1 MPPPTG
7 TDRRYG
13 YIRVLAKELLHSRA
27 QYQEKHWKFCCQWIA
42 QIGIAEVTL
51 PSRHAVQQLTGLGIE
66 CIKLLKQAEDEKEL
80 NIAPPKRGYC
90 SAAAA
95 MLVALLEYEEASARQ
110 GKPSPWR
117 CPKGTLIEQAGKLMS
132 SCSMQTFKSLQT
144 HLMASDAAGG
154 ARCASL
160 QQMQYLKNQGLVT
173 QRAKKGACPSG
184 VVYELTE
191 RGRLRALS
199 LRKHGEAGELLAP
212 KRSHRRVQ
220 PGERGVV
227 LLLVDHREG
236 GGEARKGY
244 WELTRELER
253 QDVGYETRALEPGAG
268 DFQLVL
274 ADGPVVLPPV
284 TAPGRE
290 RRLAHT
296 NPNRNRKP
304 YSNPNPI
311 PNPNQAGAHHRA
323 QGQRRRGRE
332 PARRAVGHAAGQ
344 HGRVQ
349 RARVRRA
356 RQDPVPARGGQ
367 GAGAALGVQLRPVRV
382 QDGRR
387 ACHRRLPARGLP
399 HSARGG

>member
-27 QYQEKHWKFCCQWIA
+27 QYQEKHWQFCCRWIA

-51 PSRHAVQQLTGLGIE
+51 PSRHAVQQLTGLGDG
-66 CIKLLKQAEDEKEL
+66 CIKLLKQAEDEKGL

-95 MLVALLEYEEASARQ
+95 MLVALLEHEEAAARQ

-144 HLMASDAAGG
+144 HLMATDAAGG

-160 QQMQYLKNQGLVT
+160 QQMQYLKLQGLVK

-220 PGERGVV
+220 PG
-227 LLLVDHREG
+227 
-236 GGEARKGY
+236 
-244 WELTRELER
+244 
-253 QDVGYETRALEPGAG
+253 
-268 DFQLVL
+268 
-274 ADGPVVLPPV
+274 
-284 TAPGRE
+284 
-290 RRLAHT
+290 
-296 NPNRNRKP
+296 
-304 YSNPNPI
+304 
-311 PNPNQAGAHHRA
+311 
-323 QGQRRRGRE
+323 
-332 PARRAVGHAAGQ
+332 
-344 HGRVQ
+344 
-349 RARVRRA
+349 
-356 RQDPVPARGGQ
+356 DP
-367 GAGAALGVQLRPVRV
+367 
-382 QDGRR
+382 
-387 ACHRRLPARGLP
+387 
-399 HSARGG
+399 

>member
-27 QYQEKHWKFCCQWIA
+27 QYQEKHWQLCCKWIA

-51 PSRHAVQQLTGLGIE
+51 PSRHAVQQLTGLGDG
-66 CIKLLKQAEDEKEL
+66 CIKLLKQAEDEKGL

-95 MLVALLEYEEASARQ
+95 MLVALLEHEEAAARQ
-110 GKPSPWR
+110 GKPSPGR
-117 CPKGTLIEQAGKLMS
+117 CPKGALIEQAGKLMS

-144 HLMASDAAGG
+144 HLMASDAADG

-212 KRSHRRVQ
+212 KRCHRRVQ
-220 PGERGVV
+220 PG
-227 LLLVDHREG
+227 
-236 GGEARKGY
+236 
-244 WELTRELER
+244 
-253 QDVGYETRALEPGAG
+253 
-268 DFQLVL
+268 
-274 ADGPVVLPPV
+274 
-284 TAPGRE
+284 
-290 RRLAHT
+290 
-296 NPNRNRKP
+296 
-304 YSNPNPI
+304 
-311 PNPNQAGAHHRA
+311 
-323 QGQRRRGRE
+323 
-332 PARRAVGHAAGQ
+332 
-344 HGRVQ
+344 
-349 RARVRRA
+349 
-356 RQDPVPARGGQ
+356 DP
-367 GAGAALGVQLRPVRV
+367 
-382 QDGRR
+382 
-387 ACHRRLPARGLP
+387 
-399 HSARGG
+399 